1 MRLDIASLSMAILWN
16 IIFISVVFVM
26 EKKKAY
32 TSRKGI
38 QIILIFYLL
47 GVIRMLF
54 PVDFQPSIGIP
65 ISKGVFLVVNNVLGL
80 EEHSFLGVDFTI
92 ANGIVIFWSAI
103 AIILMLRY
111 FTEYRQMHRLFQKCS
126 VIDEMCE
133 PVIEQIKLKKKIK
146 KKISV
151 YRNSAIAIPCAEG
164 IFRLNIYLP
173 KCEYSEEELY
183 YILLHEC
190 THFANGDLYIKWL
203 TQICRCLCWWNPL
216 VYKMQDM
223 LEKNLEIRCDLT
235 VTENLEQIE
244 QITYLETIVKALK
257 NIEKKNNSG
266 ILYGVQLTNR
276 NGKEL
281 KERFEIIYK
290 NRKNKTK
297 KSQKMKC
304 LAMFLIMMIFSYVIM
319 ITPAYYPAEEEIIT
333 GEGIE
338 EMTTKNTYILKEGE
352 KYYTIHKS
360 EIRGKIEKEELSSE
374 EVKEMQENGFEVKEN
389 EEK

>member
-65 ISKGVFLVVNNVLGL
+65 ISKGVFPVVNNVLSL

-151 YRNSAIAIPCAEG
+151 YRNSAIAIPCAEV

>member
-65 ISKGVFLVVNNVLGL
+65 ISKGVFPVVNNVLGL
-80 EEHSFLGVDFTI
+80 GEHSFLGVDFTI

-304 LAMFLIMMIFSYVIM
+304 LAMFLIMMIFFYVIM

>member
-1 MRLDIASLSMAILWN
+1 
-16 IIFISVVFVM
+16 
-26 EKKKAY
+26 
-32 TSRKGI
+32 
-38 QIILIFYLL
+38 
-47 GVIRMLF
+47 
-54 PVDFQPSIGIP
+54 
-65 ISKGVFLVVNNVLGL
+65 
-80 EEHSFLGVDFTI
+80 
-92 ANGIVIFWSAI
+92 
-103 AIILMLRY
+103 
-111 FTEYRQMHRLFQKCS
+111 
-126 VIDEMCE
+126 
-133 PVIEQIKLKKKIK
+133 
-146 KKISV
+146 
-151 YRNSAIAIPCAEG
+151 
-164 IFRLNIYLP
+164 
-173 KCEYSEEELY
+173 
-183 YILLHEC
+183 
-190 THFANGDLYIKWL
+190 
-203 TQICRCLCWWNPL
+203 
-216 VYKMQDM
+216 M